1 MKMNLTYLNK
11 KNFENWNEYYWKYQY
26 NLANEYYIPLLKKWK
41 FGINNKKI
49 LDIGCGNGGFTAAFG
64 NYSKITGIDIKKFP
78 WKNIKNVTY
87 QSYDIFTNP
96 KILDTDYDL
105 IILRDVIEHIP
116 ITVKK
121 QFIKK
126 ALEYGNPNVHLLV
139 TFPPFYSPFGL
150 HQQVLLNSK
159 IKYLPFL
166 SLIPKNIM
174 ISLLKIINENKL
186 CIDDISEMYDCKM
199 TIKSFEKILTNLNLN
214 VKKSKFFY
222 SRPSHEIRYNFK
234 TRIVNHRP
242 IPILKELY
250 VLGTTYLIK

>member
-1 MKMNLTYLNK
+1 MSLTYLNK

-26 NLANEYYIPLLKKWK
+26 NLANEYYIPLLKTWN
-41 FGINNKKI
+41 FDINNRKI

-64 NYSKITGIDIKKFP
+64 NYTKITGIDIKEFP
-78 WKNIKNVTY
+78 WKTIKNVNFK
-87 QSYDIFTNP
+87 SYDIFTNP

-116 ITVKK
+116 LAVKE

-126 ALEYGNPNVHLLV
+126 ALEYGNSNVRLLV

-150 HQQVLLNSK
+150 HQQVLLKSK
-159 IKYLPFL
+159 IRYIPFL
-166 SLIPKNIM
+166 SLIPKKLM
-174 ISLLKIINENKL
+174 ILFLKAINENKL
-186 CIDDISEMYDCKM
+186 CIKNILEMYDCKM
-199 TIKSFEKILTNLNLN
+199 TIKNFETIIKKLNLN
-214 VKKSKFFY
+214 ITQTKFFY
-222 SRPSHEIRYNFK
+222 SRPSHEIRYDFK
-234 TRIVNHRP
+234 TRIVNHQP